1 MFIHIEFQMRLGD
14 YPSMMVLR
22 ADFEENELW
31 NKLGLALHEGVF
43 SESSRPNN
51 YIDKVRRCIVWSH
64 PEASWEIQCK
74 DLGGQVWSLSYLRPE
89 GTLEIPRVIAA
100 PVELKSVSRYKREP
114 VI

>member
-51 YIDKVRRCIVWSH
+51 YIDRYEGALFGLILKHLGRSNARI
-64 PEASWEIQCK
+64 
-74 DLGGQVWSLSYLRPE
+74 LGGRC
-89 GTLEIPRVIAA
+89 GA
-100 PVELKSVSRYKREP
+100 
-114 VI
+114 